1 MPSAPT
7 DDRPHSRVEG
17 AADPRDSASTI
28 CAIATPPGLS
38 AIGVIRVSGPH
49 AFQVVQPLFGGRGI
63 LSDFPSHT
71 VHFGRVRHPDDGTT
85 LDEAIFLVMKMP
97 TSQTGEDVVEIQ
109 THGNPHLLQNI
120 LSLLIA
126 QGARLAQPGE
136 FTRLAFLA
144 GKIDLAQAE
153 AVMEL
158 ISAQNETHRR
168 WALDQLKGRL
178 SEKIG
183 ALRERLF
190 VILSNVEAAIDFV
203 EQEITLDS
211 PEQIHDDVAAIQ
223 QEVRVLLDG
232 YETGRQIREG
242 ATVVIAGRPNVGK
255 SSLMNLLLGEAR
267 AIVTPYPGTT
277 RDLLQEWVRWDD
289 VMLKIVDTAG
299 YRESQDPIEQEGVRR
314 GGAAIRS
321 ADLVL
326 LLFDAT
332 EPLQTEDRY
341 LLDETLERK
350 RLLILNKSDQPGK
363 IETSTFPEA
372 FLRLSA
378 VTSEGVGLLRVAI
391 RSALQTAPEKERPL
405 VALLRHRDALERAD
419 TTLTRAVETARGG
432 MAAWE
437 FLAADLRE
445 ASEALGEIVG
455 ASVSDDL
462 LDRIFNQFCIGK

>member
-1 MPSAPT
+1 MISAPT
-7 DDRPHSRVEG
+7 DPLSSCEVTE
-17 AADPRDSASTI
+17 SAISVTI

-38 AIGVIRVSGPH
+38 AIGVIRVSGPR
-49 AFQVVQPLFGGRGI
+49 AFPVVQPLFGGRGS
-63 LSDFPSHT
+63 LADFPSHT
-71 VHFGRVRHPDDGTT
+71 VHFGRVRHPDDGTI
-85 LDEAIFLVMKMP
+85 LDEALFLVMKSP
-97 TSQTGEDVVEIQ
+97 TSHTGDDLVEIQ
-109 THGNPHLLQNI
+109 THGNPHLLQKI
-120 LSLLIA
+120 LSLLMA
-126 QGARLAQPGE
+126 QGARLAEPGE

-158 ISAQNETHRR
+158 ISAQNEAHRS

-178 SEKIG
+178 SCKIG
-183 ALRERLF
+183 ELREQLF
-190 VILSNVEAAIDFV
+190 AILSHVEAAIDFV
-203 EQEITLDS
+203 EQEIVVHS
-211 PEQIHDDVAAIQ
+211 QGQIDNEVAAIQ
-223 QEVRVLLDG
+223 KEVRALLDG

-242 ATVVIAGRPNVGK
+242 VTVVIAGRPNVGK

-299 YRESQDPIEQEGVRR
+299 YRKSEEPIEQEGVRR
-314 GGAAIRS
+314 GEAAIRS
-321 ADLVL
+321 ADMVL

-332 EPLQTEDRY
+332 EPLQPEDRY
-341 LLDETLERK
+341 LLDETRERK
-350 RLLILNKSDQPGK
+350 RLILVNKSDQPSR
-363 IETSTFPEA
+363 IDLAPLPP

-378 VTSEGVGLLRVAI
+378 VTGEGVDSLRVAI

-405 VALLRHRDALERAD
+405 VALLRHRDALARAD
-419 TTLTRAVETARGG
+419 IALTRATEA
-432 MAAWE
+432 MAPSE
-437 FLAADLRE
+437 FLAADLRA

-455 ASVSDDL
+455 ATVSDDL

>member
-1 MPSAPT
+1 MLSAPT

-17 AADPRDSASTI
+17 VADRPGSASTI

-38 AIGVIRVSGPH
+38 AIGVIRVSGPR
-49 AFQVVQPLFGGRGI
+49 AFQVVQPLFGGRGH
-63 LSDFPSHT
+63 LADFPSHT
-71 VHFGRVRHPDDGTT
+71 VHFARVRHPDDGTI
-85 LDEAIFLVMKMP
+85 LDEALFLVMKAP
-97 TSQTGEDVVEIQ
+97 TSQTADNVVEIQ
-109 THGNPHLLQNI
+109 THGNPHLLQQI

-126 QGARLAQPGE
+126 QGARLAEPGE

-158 ISAQNETHRR
+158 ISAQNEAHRR

-190 VILSNVEAAIDFV
+190 AILSQVEAAIDFV
-203 EQEITLDS
+203 EQEIALHS
-211 PEQIHDDVAAIQ
+211 PEQIRSDVAAIQ
-223 QEVRVLLDG
+223 KEVRALLDG

-299 YRESQDPIEQEGVRR
+299 YRKSEDPIEQEGVRR
-314 GGAAIRS
+314 GEAAIRS

-332 EPLQTEDRY
+332 EPLQQEDRY
-341 LLDETLERK
+341 LLDETRERK
-350 RLLILNKSDQPGK
+350 RLILLNKTDRPSRIDTAAMPD
-363 IETSTFPEA
+363 

-378 VTSEGVGLLRVAI
+378 TTGEGIDALRAAI

-405 VALLRHRDALERAD
+405 VALLRHRDALARAD
-419 TTLTRAVETARGG
+419 TALTQATET
-432 MAAWE
+432 MATWE